1 MKQRKKQEKKLGNEK
16 VKKREKKENKNKEQ
30 AK

>member
-1 MKQRKKQEKKLGNEK
+1 MAETQATVTTVLPTA
-16 VKKREKKENKNKEQ
+16 ENKNKEQ